1 VGTALSVASAAGAGA
16 DFFDFRAFFA
26 RDFFEPLDFLRA
38 NGVSEV
44 EATAYTTEWGAAGT
58 AWPT

>member
-1 VGTALSVASAAGAGA
+1 MTSVVAESSAGAGA
-16 DFFDFRAFFA
+16 DALDFERRAFFA

-44 EATAYTTEWGAAGT
+44 EATAYTTE
-58 AWPT
+58 